1 MAKGQEFSWATWEV
15 SGSTEKW
22 EQGRRVSKDLKKEG
36 HLRRGKDRDVEA
48 LPQWRIFF
56 FNGVLECGSKLRT
69 KCEWWL
75 LARGGECEGV
85 VGETMRA

>member
-36 HLRRGKDRDVEA
+36 HLRRGKDRDVVSPAAMEN
-48 LPQWRIFF
+48 LFFQW
-56 FNGVLECGSKLRT
+56 CS
-69 KCEWWL
+69 
-75 LARGGECEGV
+75 
-85 VGETMRA
+85 